1 MDAENLMYRR
11 QFIMGNRYVDK
22 LVGWKREQLNEKF
35 FLTIH
40 PDLEHEILEKN
51 GVKLALLGFIID
63 PYNPEYTNN
72 DVLINILENAKD
84 SKDVLEMLYNY
95 SGRWV
100 IIYHDSNETKIFND
114 PCGLRQVFYS
124 VKDGDLWCGSQPNII
139 VDEIKNQRDDDPDLV
154 DFINSAYYENEER
167 FWVGEGTIFKGIK
180 HLMPNHCLNL
190 KNQKSERYWTDH
202 ECIQDIETTVKEAA
216 TILKGSLIA
225 LNKRYDTMLAVTAGW
240 DSRVLLAATK
250 EMTSDI
256 HYFVSTMNMLSQN
269 HMDISIPNQLSKR
282 LNFTLNVIDGLSP
295 LKNEFKTILQ
305 KNVTNARLI
314 PKTLTIQHHLEFSG
328 DKVNINGNGSEIVR
342 SYFGHNHPNE
352 IDANF
357 LADLVKYPKLKYV
370 IKSLDEWLS
379 QAVDVSS
386 KTGVTLTDLFYWEQ
400 RMGNW
405 GGMYQA
411 EQDIAIEEF
420 SPFNNRK
427 LLMLLYKV
435 DRKYRESPNY
445 IIYEKLMKNMWPDVL
460 QEPINP
466 MDLKTK
472 IKKIVFKVI
481 SPSMKAN
488 LKALIRS

>member
-1 MDAENLMYRR
+1 
-11 QFIMGNRYVDK
+11 MGNKYVDE
-22 LVGWKREQLNEKF
+22 LEGWKREKINGGI

-40 PDLEHEILEKN
+40 PDLELEVLEKN
-51 GVKLALLGFIID
+51 GVQLTLLGFIID
-63 PYNPEYTNN
+63 PYNPNYTNKDILN
-72 DVLINILENAKD
+72 NILD
-84 SKDVLEMLYNY
+84 STDNFKGALDRLYNY
-95 SGRWV
+95 SGRWI
-100 IIYHDSNETKIFND
+100 IIYHDSHETKMVHD
-114 PCGLRQVFYS
+114 PCGMRQIFYTI
-124 VKDGDLWCGSQPNII
+124 KDGNIWCGSQPNII
-139 VDEIKNQRDDDPDLV
+139 VDELNNQKETNPELL
-154 DFINSAYYENEER
+154 DFVNSAYYENEER
-167 FWVGEGTIFKGIK
+167 FWVGDGSIFKGIK
-180 HLMPNHCLNL
+180 HLMPNHYLDLRC
-190 KNQKSERYWTDH
+190 QKAERYWVDN
-202 ECIQDIETTVKEAA
+202 ELIQDIETTVNEAA
-216 TILKGSLIA
+216 TILKGSLLA

-256 HYFVSTMNMLSQN
+256 FHFVSTMNVLSHN
-269 HMDISIPNQLSKR
+269 HMDISIPNKLSTK

-305 KNVTNARLI
+305 KNVTNARII
-314 PKTLTIQHHLEFSG
+314 PKTLTIQHHLEFSS

-342 SYFGHNHPNE
+342 SYFGHEHPDE
-352 IDANF
+352 IDASY
-357 LADLVKYPKLKYV
+357 LANLVGYPNLKYV
-370 IKSLDEWLS
+370 MKSLDEWLS
-379 QAVDVSS
+379 QAVDVST
-386 KTGVTLTDLFYWEQ
+386 KTGMTLTDLFYWEQ

-435 DRKYRESPNY
+435 DRTYRESPNY
-445 IIYEKLMKNMWPDVL
+445 IIYEKLMKNMWSEVL

-466 MDLKTK
+466 MNFKSKLKK
-472 IKKIVFKVI
+472 MVFKVI